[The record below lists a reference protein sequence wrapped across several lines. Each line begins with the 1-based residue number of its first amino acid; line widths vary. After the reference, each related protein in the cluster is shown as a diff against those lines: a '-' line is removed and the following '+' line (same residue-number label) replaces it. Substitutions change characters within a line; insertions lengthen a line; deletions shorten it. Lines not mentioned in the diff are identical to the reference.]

1 MRTYDTLVRFV
12 KETDRKELLR
22 ALGYHDLRKG
32 EESLRAF
39 LSAGSLRNW
48 LTHGHYDFVH
58 SSESFV
64 KKLASLAGVDP
75 DVIDRIIEAEAKR
88 RAILSQLLPPYIFVD
103 TRFRRKNEP
112 IFALAFMEGKR
123 RIALDKETVYDRSL
137 KETLQE
143 VSQIIRDHY
152 RNTGGKL
159 NLWGKIH
166 EYRYHHLD
174 GRTFRF
180 DTEGHLIEELSR
192 NLDEGGA
199 VLSVGGKEIPP
210 DLLIS

>member
-12 KETDRKELLR
+12 KESDRKELLR
-22 ALGYHDLRKG
+22 SLGYHDIRKG
-32 EESLRAF
+32 DKSLSDF
-39 LSAGSLRNW
+39 LKAGSLKDW
-48 LTHGHYDFVH
+48 LSHGHYDFVH
-58 SSESFV
+58 SSESFA

-75 DVIDRIIEAEAKR
+75 GAIESIVDEEAER
-88 RAILSQLLPPYIFVD
+88 RAILSQLHTPYIFVD

-123 RIALDKETVYDRSL
+123 RIALDKEAVYDRSM
-137 KETLQE
+137 EDTLRE
-143 VSQIIRDHY
+143 VSRTIRKHY

-180 DTEGHLIEELSR
+180 DTEGRLIEELPKD
-192 NLDEGGA
+192 LDEGGA
-199 VLSVGGKEIPP
+199 VLSVEGKEIPP